1 MSLDE
6 IYSDSNCFFMRWSIV
21 YLKTAGLFGYPGNPG
36 MSTIY
41 DLRMTK
47 MLDQNFL
54 KIFHH
59 IGLFF
64 QSNDQRHGL
73 KRYFG
78 PSQKLTQFQDMYMK
92 TGKKDSII
100 FMKII
105 KIFILPDWLSN
116 FFKLRLHFC
125 LDITLFRDDS

>member
-6 IYSDSNCFFMRWSIV
+6 KFIPIRTVFYEMVDSLF
-21 YLKTAGLFGYPGNPG
+21 KKAGLFGYPGNPG

-64 QSNDQRHGL
+64 PINDQRHGL

-78 PSQKLTQFQDMYMK
+78 PS
-92 TGKKDSII
+92 
-100 FMKII
+100 
-105 KIFILPDWLSN
+105 PN
-116 FFKLRLHFC
+116 
-125 LDITLFRDDS
+125 